1 MIKIKR
7 ACSAVAVAPRA
18 LTHAKEVSTM
28 AQAKQSVYEA
38 QLRASMI
45 GGVRAIAHRIAR
57 DAVKKQLRDKGLRVS
72 HFSAKEIALLAEEYF
87 AQHPEL
93 INEAATVVERWRV
106 EGYLGKRAQAV
117 RNPPRLTPP
126 VRANLSSDAQRAE
139 G

>member
-1 MIKIKR
+1 
-7 ACSAVAVAPRA
+7 
-18 LTHAKEVSTM
+18 M

-93 INEAATVVERWRV
+93 INEAATVVERLA
-106 EGYLGKRAQAV
+106 GG
-117 RNPPRLTPP
+117 RLSGEESPG
-126 VRANLSSDAQRAE
+126 RSQSSPAHSARPCKSLK
-139 G
+139 